1 MNKFSTAIVLY
12 AASANA
18 VSLQAMGPLAEKIEL
33 INDVATE
40 ITAQV
45 DRVGVMFGIEEEKK
59 IEEASTLPEVI
70 VNTAGDAMYMLTYAT
85 LVPFY
90 MFDGAL
96 QLFAPKVDSWIDCTL
111 LGNCDDLKLEGEQI
125 VYTPPPEPESEDEED
140 EDEDADE
147 DDEAEDADDE
157 EEE

>member
-1 MNKFSTAIVLY
+1 
-12 AASANA
+12 
-18 VSLQAMGPLAEKIEL
+18 MGPLAEKIEL

-59 IEEASTLPEVI
+59 TEEATTLPEVI

-96 QLFAPKVDSWIDCTL
+96 
-111 LGNCDDLKLEGEQI
+111 
-125 VYTPPPEPESEDEED
+125 
-140 EDEDADE
+140 
-147 DDEAEDADDE
+147 
-157 EEE
+157 